1 MAWIVY
7 SCTIVNEMQEDTA
20 SSSAAEQSSSPSAI
34 EDVDNNEVSLKRKQE
49 PQTSAQISNSRISQ
63 HLETL
68 EHLDKQHQHLL
79 GVEQCL
85 QKYLGEL
92 QKEEQSLR
100 EALVQ
105 SSTTLKE
112 QRQSEKERKEA
123 EALARLEDALMND
136 DDSDSSTSC

>member
-1 MAWIVY
+1 
-7 SCTIVNEMQEDTA
+7 MQQQDDTA
-20 SSSAAEQSSSPSAI
+20 SLSAGKQSCLGVNK
-34 EDVDNNEVSLKRKQE
+34 DVDNNEGRE
-49 PQTSAQISNSRISQ
+49 PQTSSEQTSNSMISQ
-63 HLETL
+63 HLDTL

-79 GVEQCL
+79 GVEKSL
-85 QKYLGEL
+85 QNHLDEL

-112 QRQSEKERKEA
+112 QRESEKKKKEA

-136 DDSDSSTSC
+136 DDSDSDSSTS

>member
-1 MAWIVY
+1 
-7 SCTIVNEMQEDTA
+7 MQKDDTA
-20 SSSAAEQSSSPSAI
+20 SISAEKQTSLGSNK
-34 EDVDNNEVSLKRKQE
+34 DVDNNEGRE
-49 PQTSAQISNSRISQ
+49 RQTSSSEQTSNSMISQ
-63 HLETL
+63 HLGTL

-79 GVEQCL
+79 GVEKSL
-85 QKYLGEL
+85 QNHLDEL

-112 QRQSEKERKEA
+112 QRESEKKKKEA

-136 DDSDSSTSC
+136 DDSDSDSSTS

>member
-1 MAWIVY
+1 
-7 SCTIVNEMQEDTA
+7 MQKDDTA
-20 SSSAAEQSSSPSAI
+20 SISAEKQTSLGSNK
-34 EDVDNNEVSLKRKQE
+34 DVDNNEGRERQTLSE
-49 PQTSAQISNSRISQ
+49 QTSNSMISQ
-63 HLETL
+63 HLGTL

-79 GVEQCL
+79 GVEKSL
-85 QKYLGEL
+85 QNHLDEL

-112 QRQSEKERKEA
+112 QRESEKKKKEA

-136 DDSDSSTSC
+136 DDSDSDSSTS